1 LEAADLGIIGAEGRE
16 GYIKSDKQ
24 LNRLEDIA
32 SHT

>member
-1 LEAADLGIIGAEGRE
+1 LEAAGIGIIHAEVQGGA
-16 GYIKSDKQ
+16 IKSDKQ